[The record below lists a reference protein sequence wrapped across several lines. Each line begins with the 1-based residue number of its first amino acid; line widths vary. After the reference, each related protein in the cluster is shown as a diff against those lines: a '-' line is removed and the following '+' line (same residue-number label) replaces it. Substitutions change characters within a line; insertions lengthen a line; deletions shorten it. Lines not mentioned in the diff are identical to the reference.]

1 MSEWN
6 GFGGLD
12 LSDVEAE
19 KARLRPGAYIC
30 KITAAEVKATKDN
43 KGRQVVV
50 SFVSESGDG
59 EIQDWINVANAS
71 ADAERIGRQKLKSLL
86 IACGHP
92 NPDKPGDVESIKGRR
107 IGVRVEPG
115 EDYRDAVTN
124 ELKPGGAKVRRSGA
138 YFLPDDATQ
147 VLGPSAAKPRSAPP
161 SQSRSVFDDA
171 IPF

>member
-1 MSEWN
+1 MSDWN

-30 KITAAEVKATKDN
+30 RITDAEVKATKDG

-50 SFVSESGDG
+50 SYSDEGGGG
-59 EIQDWINVANAS
+59 EIQDWINVANPS
-71 ADAERIGRQKLKSLL
+71 ADAERIGKQKLKALL

-92 NPDKPGDVESIKGRR
+92 SPDKPGDINTMKGRR
-107 IGVRVEPG
+107 VGVRVEQG
-115 EDYRDAVTN
+115 EDYRDTVTN

-138 YFLPDDATQ
+138 YFLPDDTTQ
-147 VLGPSAAKPRSAPP
+147 VLGPSPVKPRSASP
-161 SQSRSVFDDA
+161 SQPRSVFDDA